1 MSRDT
6 GLLVGAGTVVNP
18 SQVDS
23 AADAGARFIVSP
35 GFDPE
40 VIEQSR
46 KRGLPVVPGAVTPTE
61 IMRALAAGITTVK
74 FFPANN
80 FGGVKSIKALSGPF
94 PNVKFIPTGGVSLS
108 NLGEY
113 LSLPC
118 VPAVCGTWMVPAH
131 LLSTGD
137 FTGITRLVREAVAAL

>member
-1 MSRDT
+1 
-6 GLLVGAGTVVNP
+6 
-18 SQVDS
+18 
-23 AADAGARFIVSP
+23 
-35 GFDPE
+35 
-40 VIEQSR
+40 
-46 KRGLPVVPGAVTPTE
+46 
-61 IMRALAAGITTVK
+61 
-74 FFPANN
+74 
-80 FGGVKSIKALSGPF
+80 
-94 PNVKFIPTGGVSLS
+94 VSLS